1 MASYDPK
8 KVKSSVDD
16 FVLTGFG
23 EDSMIEAGYAEE
35 DRVTKHV
42 DAQGEVDWTETSD
55 ESGEITFTLKQDS
68 PGNDK
73 LMKLAKNKEEFSF
86 TSIDQNVSGDV
97 AISASRCRVK
107 NIPNFN
113 RGNEKEEVEWV
124 IDAAIL
130 DYNLEFS
137 E

>member
-1 MASYDPK
+1 MPSYDPK
-8 KVKSSVDD
+8 KVKSSIND

-42 DAQGEVDWTETSD
+42 DAQGDVDWSETSD
-55 ESGEITFTLKQDS
+55 ESGEVTFTLKQDS
-68 PGNDK
+68 PGNAE
-73 LMKLAKNKEEFSF
+73 LMQLAKNKEEFSF

-97 AISASRCRVK
+97 AISADRCRVK
-107 NIPNFN
+107 NIPDYARNS
-113 RGNEKEEVEWV
+113 EKEEVEWV
-124 IDAAIL
+124 IDAAVL
-130 DYNLEFS
+130 DYNLKFS

>member
-1 MASYDPK
+1 MPSYDPK
-8 KVKSSVDD
+8 KVKSSIDD
-16 FVLTGFG
+16 FIITGFG

-42 DAQGEVDWTETSD
+42 DAQGEVDWTETAD

-68 PGNDK
+68 PANTK
-73 LMKLAKNKEEFSF
+73 LMSLAKDRKEFSF
-86 TSIDQNVSGDV
+86 TSLDQNVSGDV

-107 NIPNFN
+107 NIPSFTRNS
-113 RGNEKEEVEWV
+113 EKEEVEWV
-124 IDAAIL
+124 IDAAKL
-130 DYNLEFS
+130 DYNLKFS